1 MTRQEN
7 CSTGIDYFTPWKNSL
22 NLKDLIEPHLGYE
35 KLLNKFCADKEDGQ
49 LWKDNLVFSVF
60 DLINGIKPGL
70 TIPVH
75 YSGAEDKKYHDQE
88 ILDDCQLQKW
98 LNSQEYKQ
106 ELATKFQISV
116 PGEIFLL

>member
-1 MTRQEN
+1 M
-7 CSTGIDYFTPWKNSL
+7 
-22 NLKDLIEPHLGYE
+22 
-35 KLLNKFCADKEDGQ
+35 NKFCADKEDGQ

-60 DLINGIKPGL
+60 DLINEIKPGL

-106 ELATKFQISV
+106 DLATKFQISV